1 MPRPREFDRDAALD
15 KAMKLFWEKGFAATS
30 TDSLLAEMGIG
41 RQSLYNAF
49 GDKQALFLKA
59 LERYR
64 KEAMREPISVL
75 TAPGAG
81 LEAIRAY
88 FRDMIEHL
96 TAATPRRACLVAN
109 TIVERGSQDAEALLS
124 CNIARA
130 ALERAL
136 RRALTQARQEGEIA
150 AECDLESLVTL
161 LVAQSY
167 GLAVL
172 AKTGVAAE
180 EMHAAVEALLA
191 GVR

>member
-1 MPRPREFDRDAALD
+1 MARSKSFDQDAVLD
-15 KAMKLFWEKGFAATS
+15 RAAELFWERGYEGTS
-30 TDSLLAEMGIG
+30 MAHLEVHLGLG

-109 TIVERGSQDAEALLS
+109 TIVERGAQDAEALLS